1 MIEDK
6 YIVFA
11 HVKDDEYP
19 MCMTIKALSVLES
32 AYGSVDNI
40 FGVAKEATKTGRVAD
55 LAKAALTIAPVLADA
70 GRTMC
75 GRWRQNPTIRNFR
88 TWRRACRT
96 SLLLRNW
103 KRA

>member
-19 MCMTIKALSVLES
+19 MCMTIEGASVLEG

-40 FGVAKEATKTGRVAD
+40 FGVAKEATKP
-55 LAKAALTIAPVLADA
+55 AAL
-70 GRTMC
+70 
-75 GRWRQNPTIRNFR
+75 PTLQ
-88 TWRRACRT
+88 RRH
-96 SLLLRNW
+96 
-103 KRA
+103 